1 MLAEV
6 SVKVLVTVLAIL
18 SKKKYWWKYWQ
29 YFSNE
34 VSVSI
39 STILTKSI
47 VNNPNYI
54 IHCYFY
60 AHDYQ
65 YIFNLS

>member
-6 SVKVLVTVLAIL
+6 SVKVLMKVLAIL

-39 STILTKSI
+39 LAIFSKSI
-47 VNNPNYI
+47 VNNPNNHCFWQNI
-54 IHCYFY
+54 IYY
-60 AHDYQ
+60 
-65 YIFNLS
+65 NP

>member
-6 SVKVLVTVLAIL
+6 SVKVLVKVLAIL

-34 VSVSI
+34 VSVPV
-39 STILTKSI
+39 STIRSKII
-47 VNNPNYI
+47 VNNLVDRVTI
-54 IHCYFY
+54 MLI
-60 AHDYQ
+60 
-65 YIFNLS
+65 